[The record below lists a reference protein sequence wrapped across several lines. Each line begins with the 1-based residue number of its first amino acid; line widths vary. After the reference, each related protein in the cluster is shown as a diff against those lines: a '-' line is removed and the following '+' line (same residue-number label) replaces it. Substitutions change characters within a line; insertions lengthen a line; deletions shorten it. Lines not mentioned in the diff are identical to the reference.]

1 MPAPRY
7 DVHPSVAMVQKW
19 TAELPG
25 KTGRTLDEW
34 AALVRGWRLPAAE
47 ARARLKADHGFG
59 TNQAYWVAEYTA
71 GTATWDGDP
80 DSYLRAAGEYVAA
93 AYAGPKAHLFPVFE
107 KLVEYGRSLGPDVL
121 VCPCKTMVPL
131 YRSRVFA
138 EIKATTRARV
148 DLSLALGAEP
158 AAGVLAVNEQRV
170 KKGDRLTH
178 LIPLASASDV
188 TAEVKR
194 WLKAAYRRDAA

>member
-1 MPAPRY
+1 MRY

-34 AALVRGWRLPAAE
+34 AAVVRGWKLPVAE
-47 ARARLKADHGFG
+47 ARARLKAETGLG
-59 TNQAYWVAEYTA
+59 TNTAWWIAEYSQ

-80 DSYLRAAGEYVAA
+80 DAYLRAADGYVTA
-93 AYAGPKAHLFPVFE
+93 AYAGPKAHLFPIFE
-107 KLVEYGRSLGPDVL
+107 KLVEYGRSLAADVL
-121 VCPCKTMVPL
+121 LCPCKTMVPL

-138 EIKATTRARV
+138 EIKATTRTRV
-148 DLSLALGAEP
+148 DLSLALGEEP
-158 AAGVLAVNEQRV
+158 AAGVLAVNEPRV

-178 LIPLASASDV
+178 VIALASAKDV

-194 WLKAAYRRDAA
+194 WLKAAYRRDAE